1 MSLRIG
7 PLGKRSLRD
16 EPHRSLRDSVVFITG
31 AARGIGEHTARL
43 VVERGA
49 KVSLVGLEPERLAAL
64 ARELGPSATWFE
76 CDVTDSE
83 SLERAANGTVEQF
96 GGIDVVVAN
105 AGVGTYTTVSLSSAE
120 SLVKTVEI
128 NLLGVMRT
136 VAATL
141 PHVVERRGYLLLVA
155 SASAFAAMPGM
166 SAYGA
171 SKAGVEQFGNVLRQE
186 LASKQVG
193 VGVAYPCWIDTDMVR
208 DQRAQIPTFDKI
220 HATLPGPLGSYTSVE
235 ICSEAFLDAIVRR
248 RRRVYVPRS
257 LAVMSGLRTVVLSAV
272 GDLKVKRT
280 SKRYM
285 VQLEKEMAASL
296 SKKAPKADV
305 RAG

>member
-1 MSLRIG
+1 LQ
-7 PLGKRSLRD
+7 GKI
-16 EPHRSLRDSVVFITG
+16 VFVTG

-43 VVERGA
+43 AVAAGA
-49 KVSLVGLEPERLAAL
+49 KVALVGLEPERLAAL
-64 ARELGPSATWFE
+64 AHELGPAATWFE

-83 SLERAANGTVEQF
+83 SLERAASGTVEQF
-96 GGIDVVVAN
+96 GGIDVVMAN

-120 SLVKTVEI
+120 SLVKTVEV

-141 PHVVERRGYLLLVA
+141 PYVVERRGYLFLVA
-155 SASAFAAMPGM
+155 SASSFAAMPGM

-186 LASKQVG
+186 LAAKKVA

-235 ICSEAFLDAIVRR
+235 ACAEAFVDGIARR

-257 LAVMSGLRTVVLSAV
+257 LAVMSALRTVVLSSV

-285 VQLEKEMAASL
+285 AQLEKEMAASL
-296 SKKAPKADV
+296 PEPKPTP
-305 RAG
+305 

>member
-1 MSLRIG
+1 MSRGVKSLA
-7 PLGKRSLRD
+7 GK
-16 EPHRSLRDSVVFITG
+16 VVFLTG

-43 VVERGA
+43 ALAQGA
-49 KVSLVGLEPERLAAL
+49 KVALTGLEPERLEEL
-64 ARELGPSATWFE
+64 ARELGPCAIWFE
-76 CDVTDSE
+76 CDVTDSD
-83 SLERAANGTVEQF
+83 SLERAVSGTVHAF

-105 AGVGTYTTVSLSSAE
+105 AGVGTYMTVSLSTAD
-120 SLVKTVEI
+120 SLAKTIEI

-136 VAATL
+136 VSATL

-186 LASKQVG
+186 VASKDVG

-208 DQRAQIPTFDKI
+208 DLRAQMPTFDRI
-220 HATLPGPLGSYTSVE
+220 HATLPGPLGSYTSVDA
-235 ICSEAFLDAIVRR
+235 CAKAFVTAMTRR
-248 RRRVYVPRS
+248 SRRVYVPRS
-257 LAVMSGLRTVVLSAV
+257 LAMMSALRTVVLSSI

-285 VQLEKEMAASL
+285 AQLENEMEAHRPGGEVEPAEQAAR
-296 SKKAPKADV
+296 V
-305 RAG
+305 G

>member
-1 MSLRIG
+1 MNLRRYSLA
-7 PLGKRSLRD
+7 GK
-16 EPHRSLRDSVVFITG
+16 VVFITG

-43 VVERGA
+43 AVAAGA
-49 KVSLVGLEPERLAAL
+49 KVALVGLEPERLEAL
-64 ARELGPSATWFE
+64 ARELGPAAAWFE
-76 CDVTDSE
+76 CDVTDSG
-83 SLERAANGTVEQF
+83 SLERAANGTVQQF

-105 AGVGTYTTVSLSSAE
+105 AGVGTYMTVALSSGD
-120 SLVKTVEI
+120 SLARTVEI

-136 VAATL
+136 VSATL

-186 LASKQVG
+186 LAAKKVQ

-208 DQRAQIPTFDKI
+208 DLRAQMPTFDKI
-220 HATLPGPLGSYTSVE
+220 HATLPGALGSYTSVE
-235 ICSEAFLDAIVRR
+235 ACAEAFIDGITRR
-248 RRRVYVPRS
+248 RRRLYVPRS
-257 LAVMSGLRTVVLSAV
+257 LALMSAMRTVVLSAV

-280 SKRYM
+280 SKRYTS
-285 VQLEKEMAASL
+285 QLESEMAASL
-296 SKKAPKADV
+296 
-305 RAG
+305 AGESTPPR